1 MKYINKYKSP
11 NFNERKKGSKIK
23 FIILHYTAMRS
34 DKKALDYLSYIK
46 NKVSSHFLINKKGCI
61 FNLVDLKMRAWHAG
75 LSFWNDEIDINSYSL
90 GIELDNSGH
99 HINFEKYT
107 KKQIYSLIKLLRY
120 LKKKFNIRDENI
132 LGHSDISP
140 YRKIDPGE
148 KFPWLSL
155 SKSNL
160 INSIIKINEIAIKKI
175 NKKLTIKKL
184 NNNNA
189 RSLYMLSKIGYHIL
203 PAKNNKKNFLSLIR
217 VYQMRFRPELING
230 IIDNET
236 YFLIASHYSQLNQ

>member
-46 NKVSSHFLINKKGCI
+46 NKVSSHFLINKKGHI

-75 LSFWNDEIDINSYSL
+75 LSFWNDEIDINSHSL

-120 LKKKFNIRDENI
+120 LKKKDDIKGKNI

-140 YRKIDPGE
+140 YRKMDPGE
-148 KFPWLSL
+148 KFPWLLL
-155 SKSNL
+155 SKFNL
-160 INSIIKINEIAIKKI
+160 IDSRKKINETTIKEI
-175 NKKLTIKKL
+175 NKKLTTKKL
-184 NNNNA
+184 NSNNA
-189 RSLYMLSKIGYHIL
+189 RSLYMLSKIGYYVL
-203 PAKNNKKNFLSLIR
+203 PAKNNKKNFFLLIR
-217 VYQMRFRPELING
+217 AYQMRFQPELING

-236 YFLIASHYSQLNQ
+236 YLIILSYYSQLNE